1 MSESFARN
9 PHLAAAPLTSG
20 PPPEEAAGAVILVHG
35 RGAWPETMLD
45 LAMRLALEDVH
56 VLVPVAAGRTWY
68 PQRFTAP
75 VAANEPWLSH
85 ALEACDAAVQRL
97 AGAGWAAE
105 RIVLAGFSQGG
116 CLTLEYAARHPR
128 RYGGVAALTG
138 GLIGDDSE
146 LAHPQGLAG
155 TPVLIT
161 TAEGDEWVPRG
172 RTEQSARI
180 LAAGGA
186 DVDLRVFE
194 PSPHGI
200 RPQEVDAVRAL
211 IRAAGGP

>member
-1 MSESFARN
+1 M
-9 PHLAAAPLTSG
+9 
-20 PPPEEAAGAVILVHG
+20 
-35 RGAWPETMLD
+35 
-45 LAMRLALEDVH
+45 
-56 VLVPVAAGRTWY
+56 PVAAGRTWY

-75 VAANEPWLSH
+75 VAENEPWLSH

-146 LAHPQGLAG
+146 LTHPQGLAG

-161 TAEGDEWVPRG
+161 DGRG
-172 RTEQSARI
+172 GRVGAARRTEESAKL

-186 DVDLRVFE
+186 EVDLRVFE

-211 IRAAGGP
+211 ISAVTAP

>member
-1 MSESFARN
+1 
-9 PHLAAAPLTSG
+9 
-20 PPPEEAAGAVILVHG
+20 
-35 RGAWPETMLD
+35 MLD
-45 LAMRLALEDVH
+45 LALRLALDDAH
-56 VLVPVAAGRTWY
+56 LLVPVAAGRTWY

-75 VAANEPWLSH
+75 VAENEPWLSH
-85 ALEACDAAVQRL
+85 ALEACDAAVERL
-97 AGAGWAAE
+97 AGTGWPAE

-138 GLIGDDSE
+138 GLIGEDSE
-146 LAHPQGLAG
+146 LTRPHGLAG

-172 RTEQSARI
+172 RTEESTRI
-180 LAAGGA
+180 LEAGGA

-194 PSPHGI
+194 PGPHAI
-200 RPQEVDAVRAL
+200 RSEEVDALRAL
-211 IRAAGGP
+211 IRTASGT